1 MKQLSSKKQPCFK
14 LFLIISFVCFI
25 SLLNAQS
32 GNGWTLHS
40 TLNGVK
46 FYYMADT
53 CSDSPFLFL
62 KFENTST
69 SVKHV
74 NYTVIVESPGLNIP
88 LLPQAVQLN
97 ANETKTGSCTSASNL
112 KSDIKGITNPTL
124 RVVLK
129 VN

>member
-1 MKQLSSKKQPCFK
+1 MKPLLSKKQIWHK
-14 LFLIISFVCFI
+14 AILTISFACFI
-25 SLLNAQS
+25 SLLHAQS

-40 TLNGVK
+40 TSNGVNL
-46 FYYMADT
+46 YYMTDT
-53 CSDSPFLFL
+53 CSNSHALFL

-97 ANETKTGSCTSASNL
+97 ANETKTGSCTSPSNL